1 MDGGAMTRPFRPLLP
16 PRVLTRGS
24 RRSGM
29 SLAEVIV
36 AMMLLVGVVLV
47 LGGFS
52 AKFAQATAQAHL
64 IIMANEIASARLD
77 AVRQQPS
84 YVAIDSLV
92 GTEVGVKSD
101 FSTYTVQTR
110 MVKIGGNPADTVDYK
125 LVTVSVT
132 HPGMR
137 KIVSKTTAVAAF

>member
-1 MDGGAMTRPFRPLLP
+1 MRCPFRRSRP
-16 PRVLTRGS
+16 PSVLIRGL

-29 SLAEVIV
+29 SLVEVVV

-64 IIMANEIASARLD
+64 IIMANELASARLD

-101 FSTYTVQTR
+101 FSTYTVQTQ
-110 MVKIGGNPADTVDYK
+110 MVKIGGSPADTVDYK
-125 LVTVSVT
+125 LVTVTVT

-137 KIVSKTTAVAAF
+137 KIVTKTTAVAAF